1 MNETVVR
8 IIDFERRSREPDAVP
23 VRDPSEATIIVLPT
37 VRVERYLDHHEL
49 VDYSHVL
56 KT

>member
-1 MNETVVR
+1 MNEKVVR

-23 VRDPSEATIIVLPT
+23 GRDPSEATIIIMPR
-37 VRVERYLDHHEL
+37 VRVERYLDHSEL